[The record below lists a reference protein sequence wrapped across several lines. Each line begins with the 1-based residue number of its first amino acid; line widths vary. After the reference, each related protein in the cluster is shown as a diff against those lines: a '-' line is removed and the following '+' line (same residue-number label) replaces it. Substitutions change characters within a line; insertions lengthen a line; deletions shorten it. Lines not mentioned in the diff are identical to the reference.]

1 VGESSWGFLLVGSF
15 AALGAAMAV
24 GTLAAIVRY
33 HRTGVFPGADTAQ
46 EPTEVTRSRLL
57 ALWVRVAVGVVL
69 TLVGIAA
76 LRGGGLL

>member
-1 VGESSWGFLLVGSF
+1 VGETSWGFLLVGSF
-15 AALGAAMAV
+15 AALGAAMAI

-33 HRTGVFPGADTAQ
+33 HRTGVFPGADAAQ
-46 EPTEVTRSRLL
+46 GEVTRSRLL
-57 ALWVRVAVGVVL
+57 ALWGRVAVGVVL